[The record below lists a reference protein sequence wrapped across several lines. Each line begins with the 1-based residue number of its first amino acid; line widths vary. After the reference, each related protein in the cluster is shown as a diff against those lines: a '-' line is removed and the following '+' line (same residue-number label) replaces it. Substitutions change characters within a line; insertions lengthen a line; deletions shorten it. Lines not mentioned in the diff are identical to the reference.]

1 MAPFKQWQR
10 YLENSRLASLELE
23 FLPTLW
29 RRAIRSKLFFA

>member
-1 MAPFKQWQR
+1 MAPFKEWQG
-10 YLENSRLASLELE
+10 YLENSRLTSLELK